1 MAIASPEATS
11 AQETLQASR
20 VLSIQYLRAIAAL
33 MVVAYHAASRVEED
47 LPSFVTTNMD
57 LGHAGVDLFF
67 VISGFII
74 WTIGG
79 TTTRSPGD
87 FLVRRIVR
95 IAPPYWFA
103 TLLWVSLVFILGAN
117 WASLEPSHVLRSL
130 LFVPHWSPTFEDS
143 FWPVLVPGW
152 TLIFEAFFYLLFS
165 VVLVFRQHRLAIVA
179 AIIASLVLLGAVLN
193 LSSAPMVAY
202 TSPLLLEFL
211 AGVLLAELCRHY
223 RFDRVTAGLLI
234 GTGILV
240 IAVLGEFVTTN
251 QTSWSRPLIFGLGS
265 VLVVCGFVNLEDQMP
280 RWRFLERLGDGSYA
294 TYLFHI
300 PILVILLA
308 VWDRMPWAGTSEG
321 AWGYFAMGLGLSV
334 IAGIWGFERIE
345 RPLQAGILA
354 KLFPRKSRSR

>member
-1 MAIASPEATS
+1 M
-11 AQETLQASR
+11 QETLQASR

-33 MVVAYHAASRVEED
+33 MVVAFHAASRVEEN
-47 LPSFVTTNMD
+47 LPSFVTANME

-95 IAPPYWFA
+95 IAPPYWLA
-103 TLLWVSLVFILGAN
+103 TLLWVSLVFVLGAS

-130 LFVPHWSPTFEDS
+130 LFVPHWSPTFEDK

-152 TLIFEAFFYLLFS
+152 TLIFEAVFYLLFS
-165 VVLVFRQHRLAIVA
+165 LVLLFRQHRLAIVV
-179 AIIASLVLLGAVLN
+179 AIIMGLVLLGAVFSP
-193 LSSAPMVAY
+193 SSAPLVAY

-211 AGVLLAELCRHY
+211 AGVLLAELCRNH
-223 RFDRVTAGLLI
+223 RFDRVAAALLV

-240 IAVLGEFVTTN
+240 IVVFGDFVTTD
-251 QTSWSRPLIFGLGS
+251 QTSWSRPLVFGVGS

-280 RWRFLERLGDGSYA
+280 QWRFLERLGDGSYA
-294 TYLFHI
+294 TYLLHI
-300 PILVILLA
+300 PLLVILLA
-308 VWDRMPWAGTSEG
+308 VWDRTPWAGTSEG

-334 IAGIWGFERIE
+334 IVGIWSFERIE

-354 KLFPRKSRSR
+354 ILFSRKSHGR